1 MIRHAKI
8 TDSSVIQ
15 KINCEQ
21 LGYDYPLTKTQT
33 NMQHLLADPHH
44 LILVAEDAHA
54 GKITG
59 YVHAELYQEIYFDL
73 MLNIMALAVSSD
85 AQHRGIGTALM
96 TAVEEYASEKQITAI
111 RLNSSTSRTGAHQ
124 FYAKIGYS
132 FDKTQKRFSKRL
144 PNKLN

>member
-8 TDSSVIQ
+8 TDSAAIQ
-15 KINCEQ
+15 KINCDQ
-21 LGYDYPLTKTQT
+21 LGYNYPLIKTKT

-44 LILVAEDAHA
+44 LILVAEDAHT

-59 YVHAELYQEIYFDL
+59 YVHAELYQETYLDP
-73 MLNIMALAVSSD
+73 MLNIMALAVNSA

-96 TAVEEYASEKQITAI
+96 TTIEEYAKEKQITAI
-111 RLNSSTSRTGAHQ
+111 RLNSSTSRTSAHQ

-132 FDKTQKRFSKRL
+132 FDKTQKRFSKKL
-144 PNKLN
+144 PSKLN